1 MGIIANQML
10 IDLIQALRQ
19 KHKWKKQAKQNG
31 KNINGGDKEHSSLE
45 SADFSNR
52 GDN

>member
-19 KHKWKKQAKQNG
+19 KHNWKKQAKQNG
-31 KNINGGDKEHSSLE
+31 KAQTGGDQDHPSSGGA
-45 SADFSNR
+45 SFSNR
-52 GDN
+52 EDN